1 MSDNRYNET
10 FAPDSPIAIQG
21 DEQIVGMDARTQPER
36 LETGYAQYLQNMRLD
51 TLAPTVRKGMAKQ
64 TNAITPVTAPLLIP
78 FTVGSSAVISYT
90 SPDGIFAT
98 TVFADPNNN
107 NAQYI
112 FLATQTC
119 VYTFNAL
126 TSAVTTIA
134 YPANEIV
141 ETIDNSTAIFQ
152 DAGQVYLLRGDI
164 GTSFTVS
171 SITGVISG
179 TSATVTLTTPVGAA
193 APNGLSTNMYVR
205 ISGCTQS
212 YFNGDFQITTSATSA
227 FTITTTSALTTATA
241 TTTGTITC
249 NRLKTPLV
257 WNGNFA
263 SSFTLN
269 AYGVISQNFYNMPA
283 SKWAVVQQNRAML
296 QYTRSQ
302 IIMSAVNNP
311 SQYDIING
319 VFGFNIGTNDYVVG
333 VAPYQNTQTIVF
345 MRNSVWLI
353 NGVNGDVAAMTTQL
367 ISNQLGC
374 CSRNSIAVCGSNVLF
389 LNERGVYLLQ
399 PGLELALRGNAL
411 PLSAPI
417 DEFIQTINY
426 AALNAPVAAYY
437 LNRYYIAVPIGTSTR
452 NNAIF
457 VYNFINEGWESY
469 DTLPNGM
476 YADELQVM
484 LNAQGTPTLYIISY
498 EGGLYAYEQN
508 QQDDFAAAGSPA
520 NQYLINGQMLTRR
533 FSFASPGL
541 KRFNRVNTTV
551 VMDGSSTL
559 SAQAQIVNPSGTKN
573 LPSITNSSATSGVQ
587 ITFPAFVNQRGY
599 GLQIFYQNTNG
610 RCQILNYSVG
620 AYIQDL
626 KTVKQA
632 T

>member
-1 MSDNRYNET
+1 MPDRYIDT
-10 FAPDSPIAIQG
+10 FPPDSPVIIQG

-36 LETGYAQYLQNMRLD
+36 LEPGYAQYLQNMRLD
-51 TLAPTVRKGMAKQ
+51 TLAPTVRRGMAKQ
-64 TNAITPVTAPLLIP
+64 TNAITPTTSPLLIP
-78 FTVGSSAVISYT
+78 FTVGSSAVILGAST
-90 SPDGIFAT
+90 DGIFAST
-98 TVFADPNNN
+98 IFSDPNNN
-107 NAQYI
+107 NANYI
-112 FLATQTC
+112 FLATQSK
-119 VYTFNAL
+119 VYTFNPL
-126 TSAVTTIA
+126 TSGVTTLA
-134 YPANEIV
+134 YPANELV
-141 ETIDNSTAIFQ
+141 ETVDNSTALFQ
-152 DAGQVYLLRGDI
+152 DAGQVFLLRGDL

-179 TSATVTLTTPVGAA
+179 TSATVTLTTAVSAA
-193 APNGLSTNMYVR
+193 TPNNLTTNMYVR

-257 WNGNFA
+257 WNGSFT
-263 SSFTLN
+263 SGFTLN
-269 AYGVISQNFYNMPA
+269 AYGGISGNFYNMPP
-283 SKWAVVQQNRAML
+283 SKYAVVQQNRAML

-302 IIMSAVNNP
+302 IIMSAVNQP
-311 SQYDIING
+311 LQYDVING

-333 VAPYQNTQTIVF
+333 LAPYQNTQTIVF
-345 MRNSVWLI
+345 NRNSVWLI

-374 CSRNSIAVCGSNVLF
+374 CSRNSIAVCGANVLF

-399 PGLELALRGNAL
+399 PGFELLLRGNAL

-417 DEFIQTINY
+417 DAFIQMINY

-476 YADELQVM
+476 YADQLQVM
-484 LNAQGTPTLYIISY
+484 LNASGTPTLYVISY

-508 QQDDFAAAGSPA
+508 EQDDFAAAGSAA
-520 NQYLINGQMLTRR
+520 NQYLIQGQFLTRR
-533 FSFASPGL
+533 FNFASTGL
-541 KRFNRVNTTV
+541 KRFNRVTTTV
-551 VMDGSSTL
+551 VMDASSSL
-559 SAQAQIVNPSGTKN
+559 SAVAQIVNPEDSKT
-573 LPSITNSSATSGVQ
+573 LPTITNSLGTSGQ
-587 ITFPAFVNQRGY
+587 ITYPAFVNKRGY
-599 GLQIFYQNTNG
+599 GLQIEYANTSG
-610 RCQILNYSVG
+610 RCQILNYNVG
-620 AYIQDL
+620 AYVQDL
-626 KTVKQA
+626 KTVKQ